1 MPPCSDEKIYANL
14 RVYFISDSLWHAI
27 HMLPNETAQ
36 AAEDVRARVLLPAHG
51 GKFALALHTWQEPY
65 RELLKESAGR
75 PYRMVMPRIGE
86 AVDMEN
92 PADFPHWWEG
102 MA

>member
-1 MPPCSDEKIYANL
+1 MIPYA
-14 RVYFISDSLWHAI
+14 VACDPH
-27 HMLPNETAQ
+27 
-36 AAEDVRARVLLPAHG
+36 AAERDGAGGGGRACTRPAPAHG

-75 PYRMVMPRIGE
+75 PYRMVTPRIGE

-102 MA
+102 IA